1 MINQRNPLFGRAW
14 LQGAAAGLLL
24 VLAGCGG
31 ATDSVAPS
39 PETPAADAPLPT
51 DSTTGVLP
59 VDSTLLAPSGDSA
72 GTAYLLAGGAAPGI
86 VFGSFNMQSQY
97 LSTVYTGTLRNLDQR
112 YLVSI
117 LAEAR
122 LKGARVVVKLVGGP
136 DYEIQNADKTF
147 SFAKWKALVD
157 RFKTVN
163 FSSYVADGTIL
174 GNYLIDEPYNASKWG
189 GKIIPQATVEAMAKY
204 SKQLWPG
211 MITLVRAHPSW
222 LAQSTITYTYLDG
235 AWAQYEGR
243 PTVTTWIAGEIAAAK
258 RKGLGLV
265 VGLNVLDGGNGT
277 SGIPGW
283 KKGRWAMSATELRTY
298 GTALLNQS
306 YACGFYMWM
315 HNTTYYGRA
324 DIKSAMTELSNKARV
339 HAKTSCRQ

>member
-1 MINQRNPLFGRAW
+1 MSNFRNYLSGRAW
-14 LQGAAAGLLL
+14 FQGAAVALL
-24 VLAGCGG
+24 VFLAGCAG
-31 ATDSVAPS
+31 ASDNLAPPTEAPAATTPTDSASTV
-39 PETPAADAPLPT
+39 LPT
-51 DSTTGVLP
+51 DS
-59 VDSTLLAPSGDSA
+59 LLAPSSDTSA
-72 GTAYLLAGGAAPGI
+72 LSALAGGAAPGI

-97 LSTVYTGTLRNLDQR
+97 LNSVYTGTLRNLDPR
-112 YLVSI
+112 YLVST
-117 LAEAR
+117 LADIR
-122 LKGARVVVKLVGGP
+122 LKGGRAVIKLVGGP
-136 DYEIQNADKTF
+136 DSDIQNADRTF
-147 SFAKWKALVD
+147 SFTKWKALVD

-163 FSSYVADGTIL
+163 FSSYVTDGTVL

-211 MITLVRAHPSW
+211 MTTIVRAHPSW
-222 LAQSTITYTYLDG
+222 LAQSTITYTYLDA

-243 PTVTTWIAGEIAAAK
+243 PTVTTWIAGEVAAAQ

-283 KKGRWAMSATELRTY
+283 KTGRWAMSATELRTY
-298 GTALLNQS
+298 GTALLNQT

-324 DIKSAMTELSNKARV
+324 DIKSAMTELSTKAKAHV
-339 HAKTSCRQ
+339 KTSCR